1 MIDLKPQ
8 KRKEKINMSN
18 YVLSCCSTA
27 DMSKEFFDRRDIKY
41 ACFHY
46 TLNGKHYPDDLGQTM
61 SFEEFYK
68 EMENGAEAS
77 TSQVN
82 VGEFYDYFSH
92 FLEEGRDIVH
102 LSFSSGLSGSYNSAC
117 VARDELKEKFPE
129 RKIYVV
135 DTICASSGFGLLVD
149 KAADLRD
156 SGYTAEELVEWVE
169 ANRLKVHHWFYAT
182 DLTQFVKGGRIS
194 KASGWFGTL
203 LKICPLLN
211 MSYEGKL
218 VPREKVRTK
227 SAVMKRIV
235 DKMAEHADGGTEYSG
250 KCFMCN
256 SMCPEDARA
265 VADMV
270 EARFPNLDGKVVINT
285 IGTTIGCHTGVGTVA
300 LFFFG
305 DERND

>member
-1 MIDLKPQ
+1 
-8 KRKEKINMSN
+8 
-18 YVLSCCSTA
+18 
-27 DMSKEFFDRRDIKY
+27 MSKEFFEKRNIEY

-46 TLNGKHYPDDLGQTM
+46 TLNGKQYPDDLGQTM

-77 TSQVN
+77 TSQVT
-82 VGEFYDYFSH
+82 VGEYYDYFVR
-92 FLEEGRDIVH
+92 FLEEGHDVVH
-102 LSFSSGLSGSYNSAC
+102 LAFSSGLSGSYNSAC
-117 VARDELKEKFPE
+117 VARNELKEKFPE
-129 RKIYVV
+129 RNIYVI
-135 DTICASSGFGLLVD
+135 DTLCASSGYGLLVD
-149 KAADLRD
+149 AAADLRD
-156 SGYTAEELVEWVE
+156 SGMSAEDLVKWVE
-169 ANRLKVHHWFYAT
+169 ENRLKVHHWFFAT

-227 SAVMKRIV
+227 NAVMKRIV
-235 DKMAEHADGGTEYSG
+235 EKMVEHADGGTEYSG

-270 EARFPNLDGKVVINT
+270 EARFPNLNGKVVINT
-285 IGTTIGCHTGVGTVA
+285 IGTTIGSHTGVGTVA

-305 DERND
+305 DKRND